1 MRVLAQKEGRV
12 MRYEDELK
20 GKGKKV
26 SGAVK
31 EKLGKALND
40 PDLHERGQQERAE
53 GRVQETVGRA
63 RRKVG
68 EAIEDLGDEIA
79 G

>member
-1 MRVLAQKEGRV
+1 

-26 SGAVK
+26 SGTVK
-31 EKLGKALND
+31 EKVGKALDD
-40 PDLHERGQQERAE
+40 PDLRERGRQERTE
-53 GRVQETVGRA
+53 GKVQETIGRT

-68 EAIEDLGDEIA
+68 EAVEDLGDKIA

>member
-1 MRVLAQKEGRV
+1 

-53 GRVQETVGRA
+53 GRVQETVGRT

-68 EAIEDLGDEIA
+68 EAVEDLGDEIA

>member
-1 MRVLAQKEGRV
+1 

-20 GKGKKV
+20 GKGKQV
-26 SGAVK
+26 SGTVK
-31 EKLGKALND
+31 EKLGEAVND
-40 PDLHERGQQERAE
+40 PNLHERGRQERAE
-53 GRVQETVGRA
+53 GKVQETVGKA

-68 EAIEDLGDEIA
+68 EAVEDLGDEIA

>member
-1 MRVLAQKEGRV
+1 

-40 PDLHERGQQERAE
+40 PNLHERGRQERAE
-53 GRVQETVGRA
+53 GRTQETVGRA

-68 EAIEDLGDEIA
+68 EAVEDLGDEIA